1 MYFEEEFERWDSQAE
16 KNAQLLHNR
25 PAHEFNPALNN
36 MVRDSVIRVE
46 VEGYIMGKNGQNIQN
61 LGNAGFIEYKFLS
74 QSASRSCSQ

>member
-1 MYFEEEFERWDSQAE
+1 MS
-16 KNAQLLHNR
+16 LI
-25 PAHEFNPALNN
+25 NPALNN

-61 LGNAGFIEYKFLS
+61 LGNAGFIESKFLS